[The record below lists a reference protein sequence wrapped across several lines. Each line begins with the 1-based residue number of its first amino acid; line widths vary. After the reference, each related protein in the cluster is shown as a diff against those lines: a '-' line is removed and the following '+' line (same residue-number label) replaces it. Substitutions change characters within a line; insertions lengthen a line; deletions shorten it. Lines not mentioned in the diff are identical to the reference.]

1 MIASR
6 RAPSSSERQRNVS
19 ELNMIDEMKMDEEQ
33 ISATSHQDLTPPLS
47 ERNYDSVR
55 KSPFLHGESSFQR
68 RSSSP
73 LSELGASRNLSGQ
86 GEHAGT
92 PSPQA
97 SNGTRSPHT
106 PSSISS
112 PSVLESPRSF
122 DAKELEEFKAFLLE
136 ELQTSEQVEV
146 PQTRYRSRV
155 MPEDSLSDSDSNS
168 DQDDEHEQLA
178 HQTTDPYAQAE
189 VRIAHEI
196 TLLEKTIREQ
206 ESSLERL
213 LRVDPLEERMDD
225 EPMEALEERVLS
237 RFPILKRDALIKKYS
252 KYSVP
257 TNVEKH
263 EKHVLPDHFEFSP
276 DMLFRRSIAGHHMHR
291 QEEAKAFGAPA
302 PAHQRSGAFHKD
314 KLVFETPTF
323 QRRISVSELRPDDV
337 KMEERKGKFRPPPLP
352 DPRPPPPPLPDRMAL
367 SRASWSR
374 PPFTDDHDP
383 QRARK
388 AFRSVYS
395 ADQEH
400 GLPRPPPPPGAKVAP
415 PLPGHRLVAHK
426 LSLTGLP
433 MKCTREDIYEWLEDL
448 REAVATNYN
457 RPDKGFEG
465 GVALFKDPDGWL
477 TGEAVIKFV
486 DKGVTQLMV
495 LSVRHIRNLP
505 GCDGKIQWENA
516 RKETSRFEIRG

>member
-367 SRASWSR
+367 SRFA
-374 PPFTDDHDP
+374 
-383 QRARK
+383 
-388 AFRSVYS
+388 
-395 ADQEH
+395 
-400 GLPRPPPPPGAKVAP
+400 
-415 PLPGHRLVAHK
+415 
-426 LSLTGLP
+426 
-433 MKCTREDIYEWLEDL
+433 
-448 REAVATNYN
+448 
-457 RPDKGFEG
+457 
-465 GVALFKDPDGWL
+465 
-477 TGEAVIKFV
+477 
-486 DKGVTQLMV
+486 
-495 LSVRHIRNLP
+495 
-505 GCDGKIQWENA
+505 
-516 RKETSRFEIRG
+516 